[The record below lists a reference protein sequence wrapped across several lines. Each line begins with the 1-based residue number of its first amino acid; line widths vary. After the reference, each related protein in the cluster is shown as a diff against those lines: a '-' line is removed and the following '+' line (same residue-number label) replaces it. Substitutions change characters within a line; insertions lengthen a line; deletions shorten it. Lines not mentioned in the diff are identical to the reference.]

1 LALAIVVLVGAFIS
15 MVPRWQMLDH
25 MQKDSRL
32 TSWYWGGGFG
42 GGAGLVVA
50 LMFSGV
56 RSPFFAGA
64 ALVWLLQCT
73 GYAIAAFVG
82 GLPTDRKPYEK
93 PPARGA
99 NGTGLSQGELAELMD
114 VSRQTINAVEAG
126 KYDPS
131 LPLAFKLC
139 SLLRS

>member
-1 LALAIVVLVGAFIS
+1 MGITARQKRVARVTLLLACASVAAGLLIGTFSRYQFSISSLALAIVVLVGAFIS

-73 GYAIAAFVG
+73 GYAIARF
-82 GLPTDRKPYEK
+82 RWW
-93 PPARGA
+93 
-99 NGTGLSQGELAELMD
+99 LAHRSE
-114 VSRQTINAVEAG
+114 AV
-126 KYDPS
+126 
-131 LPLAFKLC
+131 
-139 SLLRS
+139 